1 MGGQVKLALGT
12 RISDLF
18 GSAVAST
25 LEEQFSLATATGG
38 GVDFEQHLADTDSWL
53 DVHAF
58 PSPEGLSVFFRDI
71 SGARRIREEI
81 AYLAHHDPL
90 TGLANRL
97 LVHEQLQKS
106 VADGATSATLFIDL
120 DHFKEVNDSLGHPVG
135 DALLRHV
142 ADRLRSCVRGS
153 DVVGR
158 LGGDEFAVIQFGVV
172 GGPEAAVLAQHI
184 LRELCA
190 PYSIDNETLQI
201 GASIGIAL
209 APSHGGDPDQIF
221 KKADIR
227 ILPRQV

>member
-38 GVDFEQHLADTDSWL
+38 AVDFEQHLADTDSWL

-90 TGLANRL
+90 TGA
-97 LVHEQLQKS
+97 QT
-106 VADGATSATLFIDL
+106 GCLFM
-120 DHFKEVNDSLGHPVG
+120 S
-135 DALLRHV
+135 
-142 ADRLRSCVRGS
+142 S
-153 DVVGR
+153 
-158 LGGDEFAVIQFGVV
+158 
-172 GGPEAAVLAQHI
+172 
-184 LRELCA
+184 
-190 PYSIDNETLQI
+190 
-201 GASIGIAL
+201 
-209 APSHGGDPDQIF
+209 F
-221 KKADIR
+221 KKASPTAR
-227 ILPRQV
+227 RAPRCSSTSITSRR